1 MVLSSEERAFKK
13 LEQQIVTATGN
24 ANITIGNL
32 QRIPLDTLK
41 YGKDA
46 NLIGTIED
54 KLAKIVED
62 LDNFYIRIRKKK
74 LDLIS

>member
-1 MVLSSEERAFKK
+1 MVISSEERALRN
-13 LEQQIVTATGN
+13 LEQQIVGATGN
-24 ANITIGNL
+24 ANITIHNL
-32 QRIPLDTLK
+32 QRIKLDTLK
-41 YGKDA
+41 YGIDA

-54 KLAKIVED
+54 KLGKIVND